1 MISFALISSFRGWNN
16 EIHIFI
22 ISYLTTVF
30 LRLERIA
37 LSWLRIKSLTWSNTR
52 RCLFR
57 SILRFIKSNT
67 LIPGP
72 SQDEQAICNIIFT
85 QKVMW
90 ETIIGSYLK
99 HDNSDLVFQT
109 RSIFLNEVRSWSR
122 AQNVIF
128 FKITSFWI
136 RILHFNFKEMLM
148 RSRGTINSSSESNYQ
163 AFIKI
168 KAKIVLAAMLEGNNI
183 IIQIQANTNHTD
195 FLEKSK
201 CHKIFP

>member
-99 HDNSDLVFQT
+99 HNNSDLVFQT

-128 FKITSFWI
+128 LKLPLSEYEFYTST
-136 RILHFNFKEMLM
+136 
-148 RSRGTINSSSESNYQ
+148 SRKCWWGHVVPLTAHLRVTI
-163 AFIKI
+163 KR
-168 KAKIVLAAMLEGNNI
+168 L
-183 IIQIQANTNHTD
+183 
-195 FLEKSK
+195 SK
-201 CHKIFP
+201 